1 MSEFS
6 VPEHLPDW
14 ISNHVRQYLDSG
26 GKQGHEWDSSALGG
40 PGVLPCLLI
49 CTKGRKTGR
58 ATTLPLIYGKTDS
71 GYVIVA
77 SRGGSPEHPGWY
89 LNLLA
94 NPEIMIQVGE
104 DRIAVKAR
112 DTSDEER
119 ETLWKQM
126 VELYPP
132 YVDYQNSTER
142 LIPVLVLERT

>member
-1 MSEFS
+1 M
-6 VPEHLPDW
+6 
-14 ISNHVRQYLDSG
+14 
-26 GKQGHEWDSSALGG
+26 
-40 PGVLPCLLI
+40 LPCLLI
-49 CTKGRKTGR
+49 CTKGRKTGK
-58 ATTLPLIYGKTDS
+58 ATTLPLIYGETDS

-104 DRIAVKAR
+104 ERIAVKAR

-119 ETLWKQM
+119 QTLWKQM